1 MKKILPLISLIL
13 LFYCSK
19 SESTNPNSTLDINS
33 NQIETFGD
41 WSPDFKDQTSNFTQT
56 RTGSQGNNETR
67 EINVT
72 KTEEVILSIESI
84 QGMDINEDGDNYDIT
99 SQEISTY
106 TASEGLGTFITSG
119 TISIKSDIDITLKN
133 SGNVNLDI
141 TSLSNNKVIINANPS
156 NGYEFLGWDGPSVLK
171 PTSVNPIE
179 IDIKSDKEIKANFLN
194 INDPDYSGIG
204 FYADSIYNSID
215 PNNLLSYVDAFI
227 LDAQRYGVDLSYVR
241 DNCYNV
247 VIEDFG
253 LMTADGKTSA
263 HCVDSQVRVELNKKT
278 WEQNIQPFLDHPSG
292 FYKDPYIFGFH
303 LIWHE
308 LGHDILNLDHT
319 CNETPNFLNQ
329 YSECEEG
336 SDIYLQYT
344 SSMLWFTDDNNPET
358 SQENKGFHRAVSNYY
373 KLINQNP
380 YSISYLSTTHEDI
393 PCPVPS
399 SATWIREIGDWRY
412 VGEVGEDSYS
422 SDWCYS
428 EERIGDGYSEYI
440 GSSKREK
447 ILNQTISNHFNE
459 CTAEEW

>member
-1 MKKILPLISLIL
+1 MYKLLYSFIFLAIILS
-13 LFYCSK
+13 CSK
-19 SESTNPNSTLDINS
+19 SDSSGDTSSEINDS
-33 NQIETFGD
+33 DSRQVLTS
-41 WSPDFKDQTSNFTQT
+41 WSPPFTDQTSNFTQS
-56 RTGSQGNNETR
+56 RTGSNGTLETR
-67 EINVT
+67 EINIDSY
-72 KTEEVILSIESI
+72 EEVLKSKEGDTDVN
-84 QGMDINEDGDNYDIT
+84 QDGDFYDIT
-99 SQEISTY
+99 TQTISTY
-106 TASEGLGTFITSG
+106 TASEGLGSFSSSG
-119 TISIKSDIDITLKN
+119 SISILSDLDIEIKNEGLINIDISEID
-133 SGNVNLDI
+133 SGRVNI
-141 TSLSNNKVIINANPS
+141 TATASTDH
-156 NGYEFLGWDGPSVLK
+156 EFIGWDGPSISI
-171 PTSVNPIE
+171 PTSINPII
-179 IDIKSDKEIKANFLN
+179 IDIDSDKQLKANFLN
-194 INDPDYSGIG
+194 SINPDYRGIG
-204 FYADSIYNSID
+204 FYADSIYSSID

-241 DNCYNV
+241 DNCYNI

-253 LMTADGKTSA
+253 LMTADGKTTV

-336 SDIYLQYT
+336 SDISLQYT
-344 SSMLWFTDDNNPET
+344 SNMLWFTDDNNPET
-358 SQENKGFHRAVSNYY
+358 TQENKGFHRAVSNYY

-380 YSISYLSTTHEDI
+380 FSISFPSTTHEDI
-393 PCPVPS
+393 PCPVPY
-399 SATWIREIGDWRY
+399 SATWIREIGDWRHI
-412 VGEVGEDSYS
+412 GEVGEDSYA

>member
-1 MKKILPLISLIL
+1 
-13 LFYCSK
+13 
-19 SESTNPNSTLDINS
+19 
-33 NQIETFGD
+33 
-41 WSPDFKDQTSNFTQT
+41 
-56 RTGSQGNNETR
+56 
-67 EINVT
+67 
-72 KTEEVILSIESI
+72 
-84 QGMDINEDGDNYDIT
+84 MDINEDGDNYDIT

-247 VIEDFG
+247 VIEGFG

-263 HCVDSQVRVELNKKT
+263 HCVDSQVRVELKKT

-336 SDIYLQYT
+336 SDYFFTIQYQVCYGLLMITILKLAKRIRVFIGQYLII
-344 SSMLWFTDDNNPET
+344 
-358 SQENKGFHRAVSNYY
+358 
-373 KLINQNP
+373 IN
-380 YSISYLSTTHEDI
+380 L
-393 PCPVPS
+393 
-399 SATWIREIGDWRY
+399 
-412 VGEVGEDSYS
+412 
-422 SDWCYS
+422 
-428 EERIGDGYSEYI
+428 
-440 GSSKREK
+440 
-447 ILNQTISNHFNE
+447 
-459 CTAEEW
+459 